1 MRKIRYYMRLLGAFV
16 SRFKILL
23 FFGVLV
29 GFFFFI
35 LLNLLLPYLSKP
47 RPERIGIVGRYH
59 VEDIPI
65 EILSLAGQGLTSMD
79 KQGKPVPA
87 LAENWESSQEGRV
100 WTFRLNKGLVW
111 HDGRP
116 VTSDTIQYNFND
128 VQIERPDDHTIVF
141 NLKNAFAPFPS
152 VVSRP
157 IFRQG
162 LIGTGQW
169 RVKNIRFAGE
179 YVSQIKM
186 QNKQDH
192 TKIFNFY
199 PTEDRAKLAYKLGK
213 IDILEDLIDPHPF
226 DNWEGAVLKSAT
238 HYGRYVAIF
247 FNTQDSSLSSK
258 ELRQALSYAIDKQSF
273 GLERAI
279 SPISPDSWAF
289 NPQVKQYEYDV
300 EHAKNILKDN
310 FSEEAL
316 SNLSINLVTTPPLLK
331 TAEKVEGFWE
341 ALGID
346 TTLQVASIIPGDY
359 QAFLAIYD
367 IPKDPD
373 QYQIWHSTQIQNG
386 TNISRLE
393 NPRIDKLLED
403 GRLENDPLER
413 KKIYLDFQRFLLE
426 EAPAV
431 FLYHPQSHTV
441 IRK

>member
-1 MRKIRYYMRLLGAFV
+1 MRLLGAFV

-23 FFGVLV
+23 FFGILV

-35 LLNLLLPYLSKP
+35 LLNLFMPYITKP
-47 RPERIGIVGRYH
+47 GPERIGITGRYH
-59 VEDIPI
+59 IEEVPT
-65 EILSLAGQGLTSMD
+65 EILSLAAQGLTRMD
-79 KQGKPVPA
+79 DEGNAIPAIAESWTSSNEGKT
-87 LAENWESSQEGRV
+87 
-100 WTFRLNKGLVW
+100 WTFKLRKGLTW
-111 HDGRP
+111 HDGES
-116 VTSDTIQYNFND
+116 VTANTIQYNFND
-128 VQIERPDDHTIVF
+128 VVIERPDDYTIVF
-141 NLKNAFAPFPS
+141 NLKNSFSPFPS

-162 LIGTGQW
+162 FIGTGDW
-169 RVKNIRFAGE
+169 RVRDIRLAGE
-179 YVSQIKM
+179 YISHMTM
-186 QNKQDH
+186 QNKGGQ

-199 PTEDRAKLAYKLGK
+199 PTEDRTKLAYKLGK
-213 IDILEDLIDPHPF
+213 VDILEDLIDPQPF
-226 DNWEGAVLKSAT
+226 DDWEGSSLKSET

-247 FNTQDSSLSSK
+247 FNTQDQSLGSK

-273 GLERAI
+273 DRERAI
-279 SPISPDSWAF
+279 SPISPNSWAF
-289 NPQVKQYEYDV
+289 NPQVKRYEYDV
-300 EHAKNILKDN
+300 EHAKNILEDN

-316 SNLSINLVTTPPLLK
+316 SSLSINLVTTPPLLD
-331 TAEKVEGFWE
+331 TAEKVEAFWQD
-341 ALGID
+341 LGIE
-346 TTLQVASIIPGDY
+346 TNLQVASILPNEY

-373 QYQIWHSTQIQNG
+373 QYQVWHSTQIQKG
-386 TNISRLE
+386 TNISHLE

-403 GRLENDPLER
+403 GRLEDDALER